1 MKYKIIV
8 EDNAF
13 DLMEKVNVLLEDK
26 WMAVGS
32 HTVVVRKTQN
42 RYSGERLMD
51 CYSQL
56 EYTQTLIRVIDG
68 IPYICYNIAVF
79 NTFQGENDEV

>member
-1 MKYKIIV
+1 MLKYKIIV

-42 RYSGERLMD
+42 RDSGERLMD

-56 EYTQTLIRVIDG
+56 EYTQTLIRVD
-68 IPYICYNIAVF
+68 
-79 NTFQGENDEV
+79 

>member
-32 HTVVVRKTQN
+32 HIVVVRKTQN
-42 RYSGERLMD
+42 RYSGERHMD
-51 CYSQL
+51 SYNQL
-56 EYTQTLIRVIDG
+56 EYTQTLIRVD
-68 IPYICYNIAVF
+68 
-79 NTFQGENDEV
+79 